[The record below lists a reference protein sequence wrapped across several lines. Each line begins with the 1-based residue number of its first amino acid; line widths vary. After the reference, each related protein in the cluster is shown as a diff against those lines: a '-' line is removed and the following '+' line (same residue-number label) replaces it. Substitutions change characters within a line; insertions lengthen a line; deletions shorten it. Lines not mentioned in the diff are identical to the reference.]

1 MHPIFEHRRW
11 LVGYVASWILLSCA
25 VVPVLV
31 SSGGDGFVGAALW
44 SLVTTV
50 LYGLLLLSTWYVCRA
65 LRPAISGLSR
75 IVAIHAVSALC
86 WSGLWIVGGMIVAE
100 ALAGTGLM
108 PQLLRQVEVR
118 TGELFGIGAIFYI
131 AAVTFHYSLIL
142 ASDNRRALERQRALA
157 LAAREAELRALK
169 AQVTPHFL
177 FNSLNT
183 ISALVHSDPER
194 ARETCV
200 SLAELLRR
208 SLSLGAKTEVP
219 LEQELQLVHAYL
231 GVEKN
236 RLGERLIV
244 EEVVDEAA
252 RGVLVLPLLL
262 QPLVE
267 NAVRHGIARLSGGG
281 RLRLEARLEAEVLR
295 IVVTNPFDPESP
307 AQRGGLGLAN
317 VQERLLARY
326 GEAARLE
333 IRRGAAEFQI
343 VLTMQRAPRADDT
356 AATKEET

>member
-1 MHPIFEHRRW
+1 
-11 LVGYVASWILLSCA
+11 
-25 VVPVLV
+25 VPVLV
-31 SSGGDGFVGAALW
+31 SSGGDGLVGAALW

-50 LYGLLLLSTWYVCRA
+50 VYGLLLLSTWYVCRA
-65 LRPAISGLSR
+65 LRPALSR
-75 IVAIHAVSALC
+75 ISLIVATHAASALC
-86 WSGLWIVGGMIVAE
+86 WSGLWVIGGI
-100 ALAGTGLM
+100 ALADALASTGLA
-108 PQLLRQVEVR
+108 PQLSRQVEVR
-118 TGELFGIGAIFYI
+118 TGELFGIGALFYI
-131 AAVTFHYSLIL
+131 AAVTFHYSLML
-142 ASDNRRALERQRALA
+142 AIDNRRALERQRVLA
-157 LAAREAELRALK
+157 LAAQEAELRALK

-183 ISALVHSDPER
+183 ISALVHTDPER

-219 LEQELQLVHAYL
+219 LEKELQLVAAYL

-236 RLGERLIV
+236 RLGERLVV
-244 EEVVDEAA
+244 EEIVDESA

-281 RLRLEARLEAEVLR
+281 CLRLEARLEGDALR
-295 IVVTNPFDPESP
+295 IVVTNPFDPENP
-307 AQRGGLGLAN
+307 APRGGLGLAN

-326 GEAARLE
+326 GDAARLE
-333 IRRGAAEFQI
+333 IRRSAAEFQV
-343 VLTMQRAPRADDT
+343 VLTVQRASRVDD
-356 AATKEET
+356 ATTKGET